1 MLNAILAALILS
13 QQPASPPAGDA
24 IIIRGEDVMV
34 RQAPPHNGEGM
45 STAYRLSD
53 AAPGRN
59 MEFRVR
65 VMHPGASIGLHP
77 ISHDEVYYVVSGMG
91 DVTADGVTNRLN
103 AGDAAYLYDG
113 EVVGIEQVGDEDMV
127 LIIAYPLAERTD

>member
-1 MLNAILAALILS
+1 MLNAILAALILT

-24 IIIRGEDVMV
+24 VIIRGEDVMV
-34 RQAPPHNGEGM
+34 RQAPPHNGQGM

-53 AAPGRN
+53 AAPNRN

-65 VMHPGASIGLHP
+65 VMHPGATIGLHP
-77 ISHDEVYYVVSGMG
+77 IAHDEVYYVVSGVG
-91 DVTADGVTNRLN
+91 DVTADGVTSRLN

-113 EVVGIEQVGDEDMV
+113 EVVGIEQVGAEDLV

>member
-1 MLNAILAALILS
+1 MLNAILAALVLT
-13 QQPASPPAGDA
+13 QQPASPPAGDVV
-24 IIIRGEDVMV
+24 IVRGRDVMV

-45 STAYRLSD
+45 STAYRISD

-65 VMHPGASIGLHP
+65 VMHPGATIGLHP
-77 ISHDEVYYVVSGMG
+77 ISHDEVYYVVSGMA
-91 DVTADGVTNRLN
+91 DVTADGVTSRLN

>member
-1 MLNAILAALILS
+1 MLNAIFAVLILG

-24 IIIRGEDVMV
+24 VIVRGQDVMV

-77 ISHDEVYYVVSGMG
+77 ISHDEV
-91 DVTADGVTNRLN
+91 
-103 AGDAAYLYDG
+103 
-113 EVVGIEQVGDEDMV
+113 
-127 LIIAYPLAERTD
+127 